1 MEKLPDS
8 KHVDVGVL
16 ASLFD
21 NTTNSYKYFFLL
33 ALLDRIEKSRTGVFP
48 ALDGPILL
56 NELIIDM
63 ILGAWYPH
71 GFCRLSLGSQDM
83 LQKTVDA
90 IQWGKIRGSWIQ
102 AGGAEWNRLRVLC
115 SEQHSDMEKLTKYVP
130 FRLIRP
136 FFSRETKGL
145 PDYRVNDAVISLSD
159 TMFAERKPLY
169 CFSADSKSLILN
181 HDWVEYIDRNIAI
194 LRGWILFRLSEYL
207 QAKNPNIAGIVE
219 KLQPPL
225 VRASLI
231 RQQEW
236 WRNIIQL
243 LQDRALCIYSGQ
255 RLTVQ
260 NFSLDHYL
268 PWSFMAHD
276 RLWNLIPTS
285 KEINSAKSDCI
296 PSERYLEPMVNL
308 QHQGLILMNRSMPE
322 NAWSKSV
329 EPWVLDMK
337 IDEKDLLDK
346 ERLRS
351 AYKSTLLP
359 LQMVAERQGFDKE
372 WYFSLFTGMNY

>member
-8 KHVDVGVL
+8 KQVDVGVL

-33 ALLDRIEKSRTGVFP
+33 ALLDRIEKARTGIYP
-48 ALDGPILL
+48 PLDRPIPL

-83 LQKTVDA
+83 LQKTVDT

-102 AGGAEWNRLRVLC
+102 AGSDEWNRLRTLC
-115 SEQHSDMEKLTKYVP
+115 SEQRTDIEKLTKYVP

-136 FFSRETKGL
+136 FFAAETRGL
-145 PDYRVNDAVISLSD
+145 PDHQVNDAVIDLSD
-159 TMFAERKPLY
+159 NLFSERKPLY
-169 CFSADSKSLILN
+169 CFTSDRKGLIINL
-181 HDWVEYIDRNIAI
+181 DWVEYIDRNSAI

-207 QAKNPNIAGIVE
+207 QAKNPNIAGIVD

-225 VRASLI
+225 IRASLLK
-231 RQQEW
+231 QQQW
-236 WRNIIQL
+236 WKKIIQL
-243 LQDRALCIYSGQ
+243 LQDRAVCIYSGQ
-255 RLTVQ
+255 RLTVE

-276 RLWNLIPTS
+276 RLWNLIPTVR
-285 KEINSAKSDCI
+285 EINSVKSDCI
-296 PSERYLEPMVNL
+296 PSNRYLEPMVEL

-337 IDEKDLLDK
+337 IDERDLLDK

-351 AYKSTLLP
+351 VYKSTLLP
-359 LQMVAERQGFDKE
+359 LQMVAERQGFTAE
-372 WYFSLFTGMNY
+372 WYLG

>member
-8 KHVDVGVL
+8 KQVDVGVL

-33 ALLDRIEKSRTGVFP
+33 ALLDRIEKSRTVVFP
-48 ALDGPILL
+48 ALDRPISL

-90 IQWGKIRGSWIQ
+90 IQWGNIRGSWIQ
-102 AGGAEWNRLRVLC
+102 AGGAEWNRLRILC
-115 SEQHSDMEKLTKYVP
+115 SEQHSDIEKLTKYVP

-145 PDYRVNDAVISLSD
+145 PDYQVNDAVISLSSA
-159 TMFAERKPLY
+159 MFAERKPLY
-169 CFSADSKSLILN
+169 CFTADRKGLILN
-181 HDWVEYIDRNIAI
+181 LDWVEYIDRNSAI
-194 LRGWILFRLSEYL
+194 LKGWILFRLSEYL

-225 VRASLI
+225 IRASLLK
-231 RQQEW
+231 QQQW
-236 WRNIIQL
+236 WEKIIQL
-243 LQDRALCIYSGQ
+243 LQDRAVCIYSGQ
-255 RLTVQ
+255 RLTVE

-268 PWSFMAHD
+268 PWSFLAHD
-276 RLWNLIPTS
+276 RLWNLIPTF

-296 PSERYLEPMVNL
+296 PSNRYLEPMVEL
-308 QHQGLILMNRSMPE
+308 QHQGLILMNRSMPK

-337 IDEKDLLDK
+337 IDERDLLDK

-359 LQMVAERQGFDKE
+359 LQMVAERQGFTAE
-372 WYFSLFTGMNY
+372 WYLG